1 MANDTGG
8 LVRMNDRDR
17 YAATL
22 FAPADVR
29 PRLFALHGFD
39 LALADVARTT
49 TEVPIGL
56 IRLAWWRD
64 AVAGAPVAGEPL
76 LGAIFATGLDRRPLA
91 RLAEAHMDWLEGGDH
106 PGAKLFGIAAAL
118 LGEGDDAAIATAG
131 RYWAAGQAARAGRQ
145 VTAVRPP
152 GRYPVRLRPVTALAA
167 VARRDITGRR
177 EPRGTAGRQLAMLR
191 HMLTGRI

>member
-1 MANDTGG
+1 MDDDTGG

-49 TEVPIGL
+49 TEVAIGL

-64 AVAGAPVAGEPL
+64 AVAGSPPAGAPL
-76 LGAIFATGLDRRPLA
+76 LAAVHAAGLDALSLV
-91 RLAEAHMDWLEGGDH
+91 RLAEAHMDWLEGGEH
-106 PGAKLFGIAAAL
+106 PGARLFAIAAAL
-118 LGEGDDAAIATAG
+118 LGEHDEAAIAEAG
-131 RYWAAGQAARAGRQ
+131 RYWGAGQSARAGRT
-145 VTAVRPP
+145 VTAARPA
-152 GRYPVRLRPVTALAA
+152 GRYPSRLRPVTALAA
-167 VARRDITGRR
+167 VARRDIAGRC